1 MPEAEQEMQ
10 DRSAR
15 LINVLHPKK
24 QTSEQRQIFEHMFEA
39 YDYGDTFGNISHII
53 PAGSKSAGERSEIQI
68 AGGEEGSRF
77 SRAAAA

>member
-1 MPEAEQEMQ
+1 MDLSRHGGGQRPEAEQEMQ

-39 YDYGDTFGNISHII
+39 TEICINTFGII
-53 PAGSKSAGERSEIQI
+53 MMYLLDPKAPASVQK
-68 AGGEEGSRF
+68 
-77 SRAAAA
+77 